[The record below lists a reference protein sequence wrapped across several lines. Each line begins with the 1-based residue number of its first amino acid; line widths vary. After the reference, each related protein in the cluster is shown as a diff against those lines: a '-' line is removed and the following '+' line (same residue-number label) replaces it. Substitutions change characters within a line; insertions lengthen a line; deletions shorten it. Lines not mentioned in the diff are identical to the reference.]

1 MSAAVFAS
9 LVAFSIAM
17 SITPGPNNLLLT
29 TSGLTYGF
37 RRTLP
42 AMAGTL
48 IGVGLLFAIA
58 GAGVGALIMAE
69 PRAQSGLRVFGAG
82 YLVYLAWRLWR
93 AGEVREAEG
102 KPPLGVWHVAAF
114 QFVNPKAWMMTVSTV
129 SIYAAPAADY
139 AFTLIMVTLTFLI
152 VSTPSIA
159 LWAGFG
165 AGMKAV
171 LKDTRRLKLFN
182 RGMAALT
189 IASAVFVLLW
199 T

>member
-1 MSAAVFAS
+1 MTPALFAS
-9 LVAFSIAM
+9 LVAFSLAM

-42 AMAGTL
+42 AMVGTL
-48 IGVGLLFAIA
+48 VGIGLLFAVA
-58 GAGVGALIMAE
+58 GAGVGALIMAD
-69 PRAQSGLRVFGAG
+69 PRAQTGLRLFGAA
-82 YLVYLAWRLWR
+82 YLCYLAWRLWR
-93 AGEVREAEG
+93 AGEVPETQS
-102 KPPLGVWHVAAF
+102 KPPLGVWQVAAF

-139 AFTLIMVTLTFLI
+139 LPALLLVTATFLA
-152 VSTPSIA
+152 VAMPSIA

-171 LKDTRRLKLFN
+171 LKDARRRRLFN
-182 RGMAALT
+182 RFMAALT
-189 IASAVFVLLW
+189 ILSAAFVLLW